1 MRSMPY
7 KAGYALKSRLCLLRK
22 VGCAYIIGSMV
33 EYITAKKA
41 LSASWLKTPILLSDM
56 KAFAEHFSAYLSGAK
71 TGETEEFH

>member
-1 MRSMPY
+1 M
-7 KAGYALKSRLCLLRK
+7 
-22 VGCAYIIGSMV
+22 I

-71 TGETEEFH
+71 TGETEEFHKNVIKDFLVNTFYHANIT